1 MSDGFLGYVFIA
13 LAVYFG
19 VTQLVARDWRWNMG
33 ALALQYLVA
42 FVFISG
48 SWPLE
53 LAAVKLVAG
62 WMAGSILGLTRMS
75 LFADEPNL
83 RDLDRTGVAFRIFA
97 ALLVLLVV
105 LGAAPRLSAWAAPI
119 GLNQAWAALVLMGM
133 GLLQIGLAG
142 AIFPAVLGLLTLL
155 SGFEIL
161 YAAVEVSTLVA
172 GLQALITLGIAL
184 VGAYLL
190 NAPTMEA
197 LE

>member
-1 MSDGFLGYVFIA
+1 
-13 LAVYFG
+13 
-19 VTQLVARDWRWNMG
+19 
-33 ALALQYLVA
+33 
-42 FVFISG
+42 
-48 SWPLE
+48 
-53 LAAVKLVAG
+53 
-62 WMAGSILGLTRMS
+62 
-75 LFADEPNL
+75 
-83 RDLDRTGVAFRIFA
+83 
-97 ALLVLLVV
+97 VLLVV

-119 GLNQAWAALVLMGM
+119 GINQAWAALVLMGM
-133 GLLQIGLAG
+133 GLLQIGLSG
-142 AIFPAVLGLLTLL
+142 SVFPALLGLLTLL

>member
-1 MSDGFLGYVFIA
+1 MLDGILGYFFIGLAA
-13 LAVYFG
+13 LLG
-19 VTQLVARDWRWNMG
+19 LTQLVARDWRWNMG
-33 ALALQYLVA
+33 VLALQYLVA
-42 FVFISG
+42 FVFISDA
-48 SWPLE
+48 WPLE

-83 RDLDRTGVAFRIFA
+83 RDLDRTGVAFRVFA

-119 GLNQAWAALVLMGM
+119 GLNLAWVALVLMGM
-133 GLLQIGLAG
+133 GLLQIGLASG
-142 AIFPAVLGLLTLL
+142 VFPAVLGLLTLL

-161 YAAVEVSTLVA
+161 YAAIEVSTLVA

-190 NAPTMEA
+190 SAPTMEA

>member
-1 MSDGFLGYVFIA
+1 M
-13 LAVYFG
+13 
-19 VTQLVARDWRWNMG
+19 T
-33 ALALQYLVA
+33 
-42 FVFISG
+42 
-48 SWPLE
+48 
-53 LAAVKLVAG
+53 
-62 WMAGSILGLTRMS
+62 

-119 GLNQAWAALVLMGM
+119 GINQAWAALVLMGM
-133 GLLQIGLAG
+133 GLLQIGLSG
-142 AIFPAVLGLLTLL
+142 SVFPALLGLLTLL

>member
-1 MSDGFLGYVFIA
+1 MADGFLGYVFIA

-75 LFADEPNL
+75 LFADELNL

-155 SGFEIL
+155 SGFAIL
-161 YAAVEVSTLVA
+161 CAAVEVSTLVA
-172 GLQALITLGIAL
+172 GLQAFLTLGVAL